1 MWPRALYFLLGVT
14 VAPLVKPVIREILRQ
29 GVTGGIIITGEV
41 QKILAD
47 ARENYQ
53 DIVAEATAAEAAA
66 AKAAAAKDMRGN
78 NTGTEV

>member
-53 DIVAEATAAEAAA
+53 DIVAEAAAV
-66 AKAAAAKDMRGN
+66 KAAAAKDMRGN